1 MKIYH
6 CFYLF
11 FAEIIP
17 MVQKDSP
24 ETREFLQKLCD
35 LLIDYV
41 EKQND
46 RNEKI
51 LDFKHPA
58 EMKQILDLDIP
69 EQGVTLQTLLFDCAS
84 ALKYQVKTGKY
95 HIFTL

>member
-1 MKIYH
+1 
-6 CFYLF
+6 
-11 FAEIIP
+11 

-51 LDFKHPA
+51 LDFHHPA
-58 EMKQILDLDIP
+58 DMKQILDLEIP
-69 EQGVTLQTLLFDCAS
+69 EQGVTLQQLLVDCAKS
-84 ALKYQVKTGKY
+84 LKYQVKTGKQHLMY
-95 HIFTL
+95 VIFPVR